1 MRFKT
6 PLETMRGTVAVIGRA
21 ILEGSEYL
29 PTRNYA
35 AALATTAAPKDYLG
49 QLNAVYDNF
58 VRKWRYVK
66 DPAHKELVTRSPE
79 ASYRLV
85 MAGDGVGVGLGRG
98 AGDCD
103 CATIA
108 IGSQLQSIGFPV
120 RIATSASPNSLS
132 GPMFGHVF
140 AQAYVPKIGWVT
152 VDPVL
157 HPFRPFGSTAPHS
170 RMAFWDLHGRLLG
183 YTGNVSGL
191 SGTDNKGE
199 EMRTFDP
206 WTDYSGLYG
215 IGADDGNGSEPMD
228 WERVGLADW
237 GYLSPQ
243 MGMIDGDQVPQIM
256 AEVTPDEFGLART
269 PMIELSPEDYR
280 YMSVVG
286 TPYDGMLGLGDDGDV
301 YTYDGFS
308 GFFKRLRRWAK
319 KKIRK
324 VRRRIR
330 RGLTKVLRK
339 LPGGKYL
346 IKIAK
351 KIRKVAMKIVKPL
364 AKFVGKYAAKLAP
377 IAALIPGYGP
387 AIAAGLHTAG
397 KIANLMNKWN
407 VKIVGKTGVRDI
419 FSKNKS
425 NIKGLQRDL
434 AIAAK
439 KLKAKKRA
447 RRRRR

>member
-1 MRFKT
+1 MK
-6 PLETMRGTVAVIGRA
+6 GTVRVIGRA
-21 ILEGSEYL
+21 ILEGAEYL
-29 PTRNYA
+29 PIRNYA
-35 AALATTAAPKDYLG
+35 AALATTAPPKDYLG

-58 VRKWRYVK
+58 IKKWRYVK
-66 DPAHKELVTRSPE
+66 DPAHKELVTASPE
-79 ASYRLV
+79 ASFRLV
-85 MAGDGVGVGLGRG
+85 MAGDGVGVGLGKG

-120 RIATSASPNSLS
+120 RIATSASPKALS

-140 AQAYVPKIGWVT
+140 AQAFVPKIGWVT

-157 HPFRPFGSTAPHS
+157 HPFRPFGATAPHS
-170 RMAFWDLHGRLLG
+170 RVAFWNLNGELLG

-191 SGTDNKGE
+191 SGTE
-199 EMRTFDP
+199 EGKTMQTFDP

-215 IGADDGNGSEPMD
+215 IGADDDDGSDPQD
-228 WERVGLADW
+228 WETVGLADW

-243 MGMIDGDQVPQIM
+243 MGMISGDEIPQIM
-256 AEVTPDEFGLART
+256 AEVTPDEFGMART
-269 PMIELSPEDYR
+269 PMIELSPEDYQ
-280 YMSVVG
+280 YMSVMK

-308 GFFKRLRRWAK
+308 GLFKRLRRWAK

-346 IKIAK
+346 IKIARK
-351 KIRKVAMKIVKPL
+351 VRKVAMKIVKPL
-364 AKFVGKYAAKLAP
+364 ARFVGKYAKKLAP

-397 KIANLMNKWN
+397 KIANLMNKWQ
-407 VKIVGKTGVRDI
+407 VKVVGKKGVRDI
-419 FSKNKS
+419 FSKKKS

-439 KLKAKKRA
+439 KLKSRKRV

>member
-21 ILEGSEYL
+21 ILDGSEYL

-35 AALATTAAPKDYLG
+35 ASLATTAAPKDYLG

-66 DPAHKELVTRSPE
+66 DPAHKELVTASPE

-120 RIATSASPNSLS
+120 RIATTAAPGAMA

-140 AQAYVPKIGWVT
+140 AQAFVPKIGWVT

-157 HPFRPFGSTAPHS
+157 HPFRPFGATAPHS
-170 RMAFWDLHGRLLG
+170 RVAFWDLNGKLLG
-183 YTGNVSGL
+183 YNGNVSGL
-191 SGTDNKGE
+191 SGSDKLEGSDK
-199 EMRTFDP
+199 MRTFGP

-215 IGADDGNGSEPMD
+215 IGDDSGSDPLD
-228 WERVGLADW
+228 WEAVGLSNW
-237 GYLSPQ
+237 GYLSPE
-243 MGMIDGDQVPQIM
+243 MGMIDGDEVPHLM

-269 PMIELSPEDYR
+269 PMIELSPDDYR
-280 YMSVVG
+280 YMKVMR

-308 GFFKRLRRWAK
+308 GLFKRLRRWAK
-319 KKIRK
+319 KKVAK

-330 RGLTKVLRK
+330 SGLTKVLRK

-351 KIRKVAMKIVKPL
+351 KIRKVAMKIVRPL

-397 KIANLMNKWN
+397 KIANLMNKWD

-439 KLKAKKRA
+439 KLKAKKVA
-447 RRRRR
+447 RRRR

>member
-1 MRFKT
+1 MD
-6 PLETMRGTVAVIGRA
+6 TMRGTVRVIGQA
-21 ILEGSEYL
+21 ILEGAEYL
-29 PTRNYA
+29 PIRNYA
-35 AALATTAAPKDYLG
+35 AALATTAPPKDYLG

-58 VRKWRYVK
+58 VKKWRYVK

-79 ASYRLV
+79 ASFRLV

-120 RIATSASPNSLS
+120 RIATTADPKALS

-140 AQAYVPKIGWVT
+140 AQAFVPKIGWIT

-157 HPFRPFGSTAPHS
+157 HPFRPFGATAPHS
-170 RMAFWDLHGRLLG
+170 RVAFWGLDGRLLG
-183 YTGNVSGL
+183 YNGNVSGL
-191 SGTDNKGE
+191 SGSDFEGSE
-199 EMRTFDP
+199 EMQPFRP
-206 WTDYSGLYG
+206 WTDYSGFYG
-215 IGADDGNGSEPMD
+215 IGDDDGYDPQD
-228 WERVGLADW
+228 WETVGLSNW

-243 MGMIDGDQVPQIM
+243 MGMINGDQIPQIM

-269 PMIELSPEDYR
+269 PMIELSPEDYQHMR
-280 YMSVVG
+280 VMRR
-286 TPYDGMLGLGDDGDV
+286 PYDGMLGLGDDGDV
-301 YTYDGFS
+301 YQYDGFA
-308 GFFKRLRRWAK
+308 GLFKRLRRWAK
-319 KKIRK
+319 KKVQKVRKRIRSGLRK
-324 VRRRIR
+324 V
-330 RGLTKVLRK
+330 LKK

-346 IKIAK
+346 LKIAG

-397 KIANLMNKWN
+397 KIAGLMNKWG
-407 VKIVGKTGVRDI
+407 VKVVGKSGVRDI
-419 FSKNKS
+419 FSPKKA

-434 AIAAK
+434 AEAAK
-439 KLKAKKRA
+439 KLKHRRGA
-447 RRRRR
+447 R